1 MTQKIR
7 LRLVYKYTAIIAV
20 MLLCFAIGG
29 FVMCRY
35 AVQKVITDAMYDS
48 LNTEIREAEKSGLTA
63 ASPLRETAVKSD
75 IGSMYNYAYWFV
87 GDRLVFAEHP
97 SDKKVDVTSRRK
109 MLKYAVDGKL
119 KHFSLHD
126 EQGRRWQ
133 FYVLSGKTANGRV
146 IILINTT
153 PFKLLSLQYIYVL
166 IATLFFMLLIAW
178 IGGNI
183 LADRILAPFIA
194 VLEEQKRFVADA
206 SHELRTPLAVMLSSL
221 ELLEMKHL
229 EPALVSGMKE
239 EVLGMSDLI
248 RDLLELA
255 RADNRQL
262 DIYPESFELRPLI
275 DNILDGLAGR
285 KNIRLFNLTA
295 GPAELRADKEMI
307 RRLLFILFD
316 NAIKYSPE
324 NTKITVAAVREE
336 RQVVIKVQDQGIGIE
351 KKDLKNIFERFY
363 RADKARSRKIPGTG
377 LGLPIALDI
386 ARRHGGGID
395 VESVPGK
402 GTLFTVQICDQ

>member
-1 MTQKIR
+1 
-7 LRLVYKYTAIIAV
+7 
-20 MLLCFAIGG
+20 
-29 FVMCRY
+29 
-35 AVQKVITDAMYDS
+35 
-48 LNTEIREAEKSGLTA
+48 
-63 ASPLRETAVKSD
+63 
-75 IGSMYNYAYWFV
+75 
-87 GDRLVFAEHP
+87 
-97 SDKKVDVTSRRK
+97 
-109 MLKYAVDGKL
+109 
-119 KHFSLHD
+119 
-126 EQGRRWQ
+126 
-133 FYVLSGKTANGRV
+133 
-146 IILINTT
+146 
-153 PFKLLSLQYIYVL
+153 
-166 IATLFFMLLIAW
+166 
-178 IGGNI
+178 
-183 LADRILAPFIA
+183 
-194 VLEEQKRFVADA
+194 
-206 SHELRTPLAVMLSSL
+206 
-221 ELLEMKHL
+221 
-229 EPALVSGMKE
+229 
-239 EVLGMSDLI
+239 MSDLI

-402 GTLFTVQICDQ
+402 GTLFTVKICDQ